1 MLYFGVIKM
10 KKQCLV
16 LALLSLISLSSFA
29 VIPNGDDTT
38 NRPNDYFLTN
48 PKSRIIS
55 TQNNSTKQI

>member
-1 MLYFGVIKM
+1 M

-29 VIPNGDDTT
+29 VIPNGEDTT